1 MKLRIRD
8 NAIRLRLMRG
18 EVDALRNDGLVSAQ
32 TGFPGGRTFSYVVES
47 SPASVKL
54 AAFFSDNVVT
64 VRIPETTVLAWAT
77 SEQVSIEGEQ
87 VLDDGE
93 TLSLLVE
100 KDFVCLAP
108 REGEDESDMYAHPEA
123 DEGGC

>member
-1 MKLRIRD
+1 
-8 NAIRLRLMRG
+8 MRG

-47 SPASVKL
+47 SPASVKP

-87 VLDDGE
+87 VRDDGE
-93 TLSLLVE
+93 TLSLLVA

-108 REGEDESDMYAHPEA
+108 REGEDESDMYPHPET

>member
-32 TGFPGGRTFSYVVES
+32 TGFPGGRTFTYVVES
-47 SPASVKL
+47 SPASVKP

-108 REGEDESDMYAHPEA
+108 REGEDESDMYPHPEV

>member
-47 SPASVKL
+47 SPASVKP

>member
-18 EVDALRNDGLVSAQ
+18 EVDTLRNDGLVSAQ

-47 SPASVKL
+47 SPASVKP

-123 DEGGC
+123 DEGDC